1 MCDIFATGDKIRSP
15 LLAGYRNI
23 VHVFA
28 LCSPLPLLSP
38 LSFLMR
44 PLSSVKK
51 ITNKPPI
58 INHQDFRQLT
68 ESSIKVTENCFLPIK
83 PTCTQKPQP
92 TQPSKNG

>member
-28 LCSPLPLLSP
+28 LCSPLPPLSP

-51 ITNKPPI
+51 ITNIKAPYHQPP
-58 INHQDFRQLT
+58 RL
-68 ESSIKVTENCFLPIK
+68 SSVD
-83 PTCTQKPQP
+83 
-92 TQPSKNG
+92 